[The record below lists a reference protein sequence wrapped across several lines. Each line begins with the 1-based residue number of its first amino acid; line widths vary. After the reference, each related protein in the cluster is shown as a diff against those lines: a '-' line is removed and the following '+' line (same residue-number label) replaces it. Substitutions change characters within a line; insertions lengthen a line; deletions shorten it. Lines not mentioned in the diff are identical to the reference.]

1 MNIICDKVPEG
12 EMKQLD
18 ATVFQAMDLD
28 VPKNILHFTVVK
40 APQHGSIINHSSDRL
55 KQEAHHS
62 SMVLDFTMTDL
73 TNGTF
78 CRVKRTPTPG
88 F

>member
-40 APQHGSIINHSSDRL
+40 APQHGSIVNHSGDRL
-55 KQEAHHS
+55 KHEARHS

-78 CRVKRTPTPG
+78 L
-88 F
+88 

>member
-1 MNIICDKVPEG
+1 
-12 EMKQLD
+12 MKQLD

-28 VPKNILHFTVVK
+28 IPKNILHFSVVK
-40 APQHGSIINHSSDRL
+40 APQHGSIINLSRD

-62 SMVLDFTMTDL
+62 SVVLDFTMTDL

-78 CRVKRTPTPG
+78 CRVKRTPTTG